1 MAFCTGLLSVL
12 LHKLLMTKTSAAE
25 ITFVGAT
32 SATDTS
38 SPSFSAIT
46 DLQEGDL
53 VITYASR
60 GAGSFTLSSSGW
72 SGWNS
77 NFPASNSNNSITNIP
92 AYKIM
97 GATVDTGQSY
107 TSNAQAWTAVAF
119 RNATVDSPEVINFAT
134 ATGTSLSP
142 PSISIA
148 TDGSALVQ
156 FCAIDDDASSL
167 TPSTGYTKAA
177 EAQNATNGSNALTYK
192 LGLSAGTEAPATYS
206 WSTSDAQLYR
216 ALRIIPSS

>member
-1 MAFCTGLLSVL
+1 MSGISFKLMSV
-12 LHKLLMTKTSAAE
+12 SPAAAAAE

-32 SATDTS
+32 SATGTS

-60 GAGSFTLSSSGW
+60 DGSSFTLSSSGW

-77 NFPASNSNNSITNIP
+77 SFPSSDANNSITNIP

-107 TSNAQAWTAVAF
+107 TANAQAWTAVAF
-119 RNATVDSPEVINFAT
+119 RNATVDSPEVT
-134 ATGTSLSP
+134 SGLTGTGTSQDP

-148 TDGSALVQ
+148 TDGSGLVQ
-156 FCAIDDDASSL
+156 FCAIDDDASTL

-177 EAQNATNGSNALTYK
+177 EAQNATNGSNALCYK
-192 LGLSAGTEAPATYS
+192 LGLSAGTEDPDSFS
-206 WSTSDAQLYR
+206 WSTSDNLFYR

>member
-1 MAFCTGLLSVL
+1 MLRAAGNIG
-12 LHKLLMTKTSAAE
+12 AE
-25 ITFVGAT
+25 IEFVGAT
-32 SATDTS
+32 SATGTS

-53 VITYASR
+53 VITYATR
-60 GAGSFTLSSSGW
+60 DAISFTLSSSGW

-77 NFPASNSNNSITNIP
+77 NFPTRNNINSIHNIP

-107 TSNAQAWTAVAF
+107 TIAVHAWTAIAF
-119 RNATVDSPEVINFAT
+119 RNATVDSPVV
-134 ATGTSLSP
+134 TSYLEGSGSSQNP

-148 TDGSALVQ
+148 TEGSGLVQ
-156 FCAIDDDASSL
+156 LCAIDDDASTL

-177 EAQNATNGSNALTYK
+177 EAQDSGNGSNALCYK
-192 LGLSAGTEAPATYS
+192 LGLSAGTEDPGSFS
-206 WSTSDAQLYR
+206 WSTSDALFYR

>member
-1 MAFCTGLLSVL
+1 MAFYTGLLSVL
-12 LHKLLMTKTSAAE
+12 LHKLLMTKTGAE

-32 SATDTS
+32 SASGTS
-38 SPSFSAIT
+38 TPSFSAIT

-53 VITYASR
+53 VITWASR
-60 GAGSFTLSSSGW
+60 DGGRFTLSSSGW

-77 NFPASNSNNSITNIP
+77 NFPSENNNNSITNIP

-97 GATVDTGQSY
+97 GATVDTGQTY
-107 TSNAQAWTAVAF
+107 TANAQAWTAVAF
-119 RNATVDSPEVINFAT
+119 RNATVDSPVVTSFAT
-134 ATGTSLSP
+134 ASGTSLSP

-148 TDGSALVQ
+148 TDGSAVVQ
-156 FCAIDDDASSL
+156 MCAIDDDASSL

-177 EAQNATNGSNALTYK
+177 EAQNAGNGSNALTYK

-206 WSTSDAQLYR
+206 WSTPDAQLYR

>member
-1 MAFCTGLLSVL
+1 VLRSHLLRQVASAAA
-12 LHKLLMTKTSAAE
+12 AAE

-32 SATDTS
+32 SATGTS

-53 VITYASR
+53 VITWATR
-60 GAGSFTLSSSGW
+60 DGSTLTLSSSGW

-77 NFPASNSNNSITNIP
+77 NFPASDANNSITNIP

-107 TSNAQAWTAVAF
+107 TANAQMWTAVAF
-119 RNATVDSPEVINFAT
+119 RNATVDSPVVTSYLEG
-134 ATGTSLSP
+134 TGTSQDP

-148 TDGSALVQ
+148 TDGSGLVQ

-177 EAQNATNGSNALTYK
+177 EAQNATNGSNALCYK
-192 LGLSAGTEAPATYS
+192 LGLSAGTEDPDSFT
-206 WSTSDAQLYR
+206 WSTTDALLYR

>member
-1 MAFCTGLLSVL
+1 MLRSHLLRQVASAAA
-12 LHKLLMTKTSAAE
+12 AAE

-53 VITYASR
+53 VITYASID
-60 GAGSFTLSSSGW
+60 AGSFTLSSSGW
-72 SGWNS
+72 SGWNN
-77 NFPASNSNNSITNIP
+77 NFPSSNANNSISNLA
-92 AYKIM
+92 AYKTM

-107 TSNAQAWTAVAF
+107 TANAQAWTAVAF
-119 RNATVDSPEVINFAT
+119 RNATVDSPVVTSYLEG
-134 ATGTSLSP
+134 TGTSQNP

-148 TDGSALVQ
+148 TDGSGLVQ

-177 EAQNATNGSNALTYK
+177 EAQNATNGSNALCYK
-192 LGLSAGTEAPATYS
+192 LGLSAGTEDPDSFT
-206 WSTSDAQLYR
+206 WSTTDALFYR

>member
-1 MAFCTGLLSVL
+1 MLRSHLLRQVASAA
-12 LHKLLMTKTSAAE
+12 AAE

-32 SATDTS
+32 SATGTA

-53 VITYASR
+53 VITYATR
-60 GAGSFTLSSSGW
+60 DGGTLTLSSSGW

-77 NFPASNSNNSITNIP
+77 NFPSSNQNNSITNIP

-97 GATVDTGQSY
+97 GATVDTGQTY
-107 TSNAQAWTAVAF
+107 TANAHAWTAIAF
-119 RNATVDSPEVINFAT
+119 RNATVDSPVVTSYLEG
-134 ATGTSLSP
+134 TGTSQDP

-148 TDGSALVQ
+148 TDGSGLVQ
-156 FCAIDDDASSL
+156 FCAIDDDAATL

-177 EAQNATNGSNALTYK
+177 EAQNALLGSNALCYK
-192 LGLSAGTEAPATYS
+192 LGLSAGTEDPDSFT
-206 WSTSDAQLYR
+206 WSTSDALFYR